1 MKGIKNYKG
10 DRNIDNQDY
19 HIVEDNKLLL
29 QELQNFVNISAGDC
43 AWDIRHG
50 LDRNIL
56 LSRNESAIKSEINN
70 KIIEYYGDRVLDVY
84 DMVVTFE
91 NTKTIFSCKIKTIYG
106 QEYEIGG
113 AR

>member
-1 MKGIKNYKG
+1 MKAIKNYKG
-10 DRNIDNQDY
+10 DRDITGQDY
-19 HIVEDNKLLL
+19 RIVEDNKTLL
-29 QELQNFVNISAGDC
+29 QELQNFVNISTGDC
-43 AWDIRHG
+43 VWDVRHG

-56 LSRNESAIKSEINN
+56 LSRNEKAIKSEINN
-70 KIIEYYGDRVLDVY
+70 KIIEYYGDRVLEVY

-91 NTKTIFSCKIKTIYG
+91 NTKTTFSCKIKTIYG

>member
-1 MKGIKNYKG
+1 MKAIKNYKG
-10 DRNIDNQDY
+10 DRDISGQDY
-19 HIVEDNKLLL
+19 RIVEDNKTLL

-43 AWDIRHG
+43 VWDVRHG

-56 LSRNESAIKSEINN
+56 LSRNEKAIKSEINN
-70 KIIEYYGDRVLDVY
+70 KIIEYYGDRVLEVY

-91 NTKTIFSCKIKTIYG
+91 NTKTIFGCKIKTIYG